1 MTCSLNMHLSQIVN
15 LLFVISDARRS
26 QLSEKLQIDLRGLN
40 ISDTSDMKDKVL
52 RIIRD
57 ALGADDLQGAIQ

>member
-1 MTCSLNMHLSQIVN
+1 MHLSQIVN